1 MNKTV
6 RDILLFAAGFG
17 AGALVMHTVFEKK
30 YETYYGKKYEA
41 ERENLRQKEAD
52 MDKTIEERATQKSFE
67 QLAGKYRTESDPED
81 VVAHEAIE
89 VIEPDQFGEL
99 DDYETSFLT
108 YYADGKLV
116 FDTEDQPVDDDDI
129 PKIIG
134 NEALDRIGEFAPNA
148 VMSATTTTTRTTRF
162 SGFGR
167 TGPATTTRRR
177 MNELYEGDGAVL

>member
-30 YETYYGKKYEA
+30 YETYYGKRYEA

-52 MDKTIEERATQKSFE
+52 MDKT
-67 QLAGKYRTESDPED
+67 
-81 VVAHEAIE
+81 IE

-134 NEALDRIGEFAPNA
+134 NEALDRIGEFAPSA
-148 VMSATTTTTRTTRF
+148 VHVR
-162 SGFGR
+162 
-167 TGPATTTRRR
+167 
-177 MNELYEGDGAVL
+177 NHNYHKDYEILRVRENWPGNHDDEEDE

>member
-30 YETYYGKKYEA
+30 YEAYYSKQYEA

-89 VIEPDQFGEL
+89 VIEPDQ
-99 DDYETSFLT
+99 
-108 YYADGKLV
+108 V
-116 FDTEDQPVDDDDI
+116 W
-129 PKIIG
+129 
-134 NEALDRIGEFAPNA
+134 
-148 VMSATTTTTRTTRF
+148 
-162 SGFGR
+162 
-167 TGPATTTRRR
+167 
-177 MNELYEGDGAVL
+177 

>member
-81 VVAHEAIE
+81 VVNMSPSKSLSRI
-89 VIEPDQFGEL
+89 
-99 DDYETSFLT
+99 S
-108 YYADGKLV
+108 LV
-116 FDTEDQPVDDDDI
+116 
-129 PKIIG
+129 
-134 NEALDRIGEFAPNA
+134 
-148 VMSATTTTTRTTRF
+148 SWTTTRLPF
-162 SGFGR
+162 
-167 TGPATTTRRR
+167 
-177 MNELYEGDGAVL
+177 

>member
-1 MNKTV
+1 
-6 RDILLFAAGFG
+6 
-17 AGALVMHTVFEKK
+17 MHTVFEKK

-116 FDTEDQPVDDDDI
+116 FDTEDQPWTTMTFRRSSATRHWT
-129 PKIIG
+129 
-134 NEALDRIGEFAPNA
+134 ALASSHRTLF
-148 VMSATTTTTRTTRF
+148 MSATTTTTRTTRF

-167 TGPATTTRRR
+167 TGPATTTMRR

>member
-30 YETYYGKKYEA
+30 YETYYGKRYEA

-81 VVAHEAIE
+81 EVVHEAIE
-89 VIEPDQFGEL
+89 VIEPDQLGEL

-108 YYADGKLV
+108 YYADGTLA
-116 FDTEDQPVDDDDI
+116 FDAENQPVDEDDI

-134 NEALDRIGEFAPNA
+134 NEALNRMGEFALSA
-148 VMSATTTTTRTTRF
+148 VHVRNHNYHKDTTM
-162 SGFGR
+162 
-167 TGPATTTRRR
+167 RR

>member
-1 MNKTV
+1 MLKAKKNSMYIDVTGVDDMTDRSTLMEEIIRRNCDVDPRIINSLVNKLG
-6 RDILLFAAGFG
+6 R
-17 AGALVMHTVFEKK
+17 
-30 YETYYGKKYEA
+30 YGD
-41 ERENLRQKEAD
+41 ENH
-52 MDKTIEERATQKSFE
+52 KTIEERATQKSFE

-134 NEALDRIGEFAPNA
+134 NEALDRIGEFAPSA
-148 VMSATTTTTRTTRF
+148 VHVR
-162 SGFGR
+162 
-167 TGPATTTRRR
+167 
-177 MNELYEGDGAVL
+177 NHNYHKDYEILRVRENWPGNHDDEEDE